1 MVVGAGILPALQ
13 SPSGERVAATQSDN
27 LDATRGQL
35 INTIAIFFAC
45 LASFAV
51 KLRWTPG
58 QR

>member
-27 LDATRGQL
+27 IDATRGQL
-35 INTIAIFFAC
+35 INTIAMF
-45 LASFAV
+45 LAFIAIFAV
-51 KLRWTPG
+51 KLRWTPR